1 MRGCDLI
8 EKIPIS
14 SVAILWFLWCSGLH
28 ADGGAIRLSERRG
41 GFRIS
46 AFTSPTP
53 PRAGLVDISVF
64 VQDAATGEP
73 IAERAIEVCATQR
86 THPQDAIRLSATTAA
101 ATNKLFQA
109 AVFELPESGWWDVT
123 LHIEGLSDPVEV
135 SFEMLLDE
143 PLPRLWEIMPWI
155 AWPIVPIL
163 CFLLYQWRMPEKKR
177 TSSHG

>member
-1 MRGCDLI
+1 MI
-8 EKIPIS
+8 EKIPLS
-14 SVAILWFLWCSGLH
+14 LVAILWFLSCSGLR

-41 GFRIS
+41 GYRIS

-73 IAERAIEVCATQR
+73 IGERAIEVCAR
-86 THPQDAIRLSATTAA
+86 PRAHPQDAIRLSATTAA

-109 AVFELPESGWWDVT
+109 AVFDLPESGWWDVT
-123 LHIEGLSDPVEV
+123 FHIDGQGGSVDV
-135 SFEMLLDE
+135 SFEMLLDD
-143 PLPRLWEIMPWI
+143 PLPQWWEIMPWI

-163 CFLLYQWRMPEKKR
+163 LFLFYAWRQRGERKKR